1 MFMRRRVAVLGLA
14 TILAAGCPPET
25 NLTAVWKSPSVTS
38 VRFNK
43 ILVAAQAPDQAR
55 RRNIE
60 AHLAKRIEHATPS
73 YEVISEAEAKD
84 TNAAKAKI
92 AALGFDGAV
101 IVRFVGTAQQQ
112 TYVPGTAYWGP
123 APYGSMWGYWGYGW
137 GAVYDPGYLVTDT
150 VVTLESNVYS
160 VSRDELIWSSRS
172 ETISP
177 SSIESLMNSVIEA
190 TVKEMKR
197 QKVL

>member
-1 MFMRRRVAVLGLA
+1 MWRRMAALGLA
-14 TILAAGCPPET
+14 AMLAAGCPPQT
-25 NLTAVWKSPSVTS
+25 NLTAVWKSPSVTA

-60 AHLAKRIEHATPS
+60 AYLAKRIERATPS

-92 AALGFDGAV
+92 AAQGFDGAV
-101 IVRFVGTAQQQ
+101 IVRFVGTTQQQ
-112 TYVPGTAYWGP
+112 TYVPGTTYWGP

-160 VSRDELIWSSRS
+160 ISRDELIWSSRS